1 MCQKAK
7 ELSDREEDS
16 LKLNVNVAQDSS
28 LVAYSGLA

>member
-16 LKLNVNVAQDSS
+16 LKLDVNAVNVAQDSS
-28 LVAYSGLA
+28 LVA